1 MIPRCLFVLWKYWFC
16 WFFCP
21 EPALAAYKKMQG
33 GHNMDKELFTY
44 EAEGTVLIIHLPAEL
59 DHHNCLTLKYETDLL
74 LEENY
79 INRIVF
85 DFSRTEF
92 MDSSGIGVLLS
103 RYKQMAGSGGTVTV
117 YGAGQRISRILKI
130 GGIYRLVNQY
140 ETREEAVYGRQE

>member
-1 MIPRCLFVLWKYWFC
+1 
-16 WFFCP
+16 
-21 EPALAAYKKMQG
+21 
-33 GHNMDKELFTY
+33 MDKELFTY

-92 MDSSGIGVLLS
+92 MDSSGIGVIMG
-103 RYKQMAGSGGTVTV
+103 RYKT
-117 YGAGQRISRILKI
+117 ISLI
-130 GGIYRLVNQY
+130 GGEVWAVHANERIRKILTLSGVTKIMQIYEEDRL
-140 ETREEAVYGRQE
+140 